1 METTV
6 LLMVLVASACHAAWN
21 ALMKTSG
28 DAVIQMMVINV
39 VGALVGLAMV
49 VMFGLPDLAC
59 WPYLLA
65 SVIVHQFYYAA
76 LILGYRHGELSDV
89 YPIARGI
96 APLLVAGG
104 AFIYA
109 GEALRPGE
117 IAAVFIISAGILS
130 LGLTRQWTTG
140 SKRALTYA
148 LLTGLT
154 IAIYTVTDGMGG
166 RTSGNVLA
174 YIGLLF
180 AIEGVP
186 ITGFILIR
194 RRGHVLESLAP
205 IWRTGVIGGLLAICA
220 YGIVIWAM
228 STSYMTFVSALRE
241 TSVVLAALIGTFV
254 LKESF
259 GKRRLTGVC
268 VVVCGVIWLHLA

>member
-6 LLMVLVASACHAAWN
+6 LLMVLVASACHAVWN

-28 DAVIQMMVINV
+28 DTVIQMMVINV
-39 VGALVGLAMV
+39 VGGVVGLAMV
-49 VMFGLPDLAC
+49 VVFGLPDRAC
-59 WPYLLA
+59 WPYLLT
-65 SVIVHQFYYAA
+65 SLIVHQFYYAV
-76 LILGYRHGELSDV
+76 LILGYRHGDLSDV

-109 GEALRPGE
+109 GEALDPGE
-117 IAAVFIISAGILS
+117 IAAILLISVGILS
-130 LGLTRQWTTG
+130 LGLTRRWSAG

-148 LLTGLT
+148 LLTGFT
-154 IAIYTVTDGMGG
+154 IAVYTITDGMGG
-166 RTSGNVLA
+166 RRSGNVMA

-180 AIEGVP
+180 ALEATPFTCFV
-186 ITGFILIR
+186 LVA
-194 RRGHVLESLAP
+194 RRGRVLESLVAV
-205 IWRTGVIGGLLAICA
+205 WRTGLLGGVLAICA

-254 LKESF
+254 LKEPF
-259 GKRRLTGVC
+259 GKRRLTGAC
-268 VVVCGVIWLHLA
+268 VVVGGVIWLHLA

>member
-1 METTV
+1 
-6 LLMVLVASACHAAWN
+6 
-21 ALMKTSG
+21 MKTSG
-28 DAVIQMMVINV
+28 DRVIQMMVINV
-39 VGALVGLAMV
+39 VGAVCGLAMV
-49 VMFGLPDLAC
+49 MIFGLPDLAC

-65 SVIVHQFYYAA
+65 SVIVHQFYYTA
-76 LILGYRHGELSDV
+76 LILGYRHGDLSDV
-89 YPIARGI
+89 YPIARGV
-96 APLLVAGG
+96 APMLVAGG

-117 IAAVFIISAGILS
+117 IAAVFLVSAGILS
-130 LGLTRQWTTG
+130 LGLTRQWSAG

-154 IAIYTVTDGMGG
+154 IAIYTITDGLGG
-166 RTSGNVLA
+166 RRSGNVLA

-180 AIEGVP
+180 ALEGIP
-186 ITGFILIR
+186 IACFVLIS
-194 RRGHVLESLAP
+194 RRGRVLQSVAP
-205 IWRTGVIGGLLAICA
+205 IWRTGVMGGLLSICA

-259 GKRRLTGVC
+259 GMRRLSGAC
-268 VVVCGVIWLHLA
+268 VVVCGVVWLHLA